1 MPLIEL
7 ADADP
12 LPTAGQALDRLKR
25 MAAAVGKTHR
35 PPSILIWR
43 AERALIVTRR
53 EARLPGFARAA
64 RQMASAGWPV
74 LVRESGG
81 SACAVGPGTVQIA
94 LVFARPRDGV
104 SLDTVYDALA
114 RPILSAISR
123 FDVDGEVAPVPASFC
138 SGRHDIA
145 VKSRKIAGLAQQW
158 QGPAGRGGYVVVA
171 ASVIIDQDPAE
182 LASAV
187 NRFANLCDRPERCR
201 ASAITALARE
211 VEAPGAGLTSRFLS
225 CLRDSVASTSFTV
238 RCRLDQ

>member
-25 MAAAVGKTHR
+25 MAIAVGETRR

-53 EARLPGFARAA
+53 EARLPDFARAVP
-64 RQMASAGWPV
+64 QMASAGWPL

-94 LVFARPRDGV
+94 LAFARPRDGV
-104 SLDTVYDALA
+104 SLDSVYEALA
-114 RPILSAISR
+114 CPILTAISR
-123 FDVDGEVAPVPASFC
+123 FDVNAEVAPVPASFC

-158 QGPAGRGGYVVVA
+158 QGPAGRGGYVIAA
-171 ASVIIDQDPAE
+171 ASVIVEEDPAE
-182 LASAV
+182 LASAI
-187 NRFANLCDRPERCR
+187 NRFAGLCEGAERCR
-201 ASAITALARE
+201 ASATTALARE
-211 VEAPGAGLTSRFLS
+211 VEAPGAGLTSRFLG

-238 RCRLDQ
+238 PCRPDQ